1 MSETFEDEEVARIAR
16 RKGMLPIG
24 QFSRI
29 TGLTLKTIRLY
40 HEKELLPPSWVDRD
54 SGYRYYT
61 ERDVERAR
69 VIADLKELDL
79 PLDEIKGLLDGYDD
93 DKGVLR
99 FLETQRARIEARRD
113 NLGRVARRL
122 DELIRAERD
131 AAEIRRTA
139 PREVVLKDLPSV
151 LVAGLRWRGRYAET
165 GVMLGRVCRKFGRH
179 AVDAP
184 LNLYYDEDYREEDA
198 DVESCIP
205 VRPVDEAQGFT
216 VHTLV
221 GGPALSL
228 LHRGPYSE
236 LSRSYT
242 RIMSAMQERG
252 LEGCAPVREIYRKG
266 PGMLFKGNPKSYLTE
281 IQILVVERETG
292 KGGA

>member
-1 MSETFEDEEVARIAR
+1 MSGTYEDEEVARIAR

-40 HEKELLPPSWVDRD
+40 HEKELLPPSWVDRE

-69 VIADLKELDL
+69 IIADLKELDL
-79 PLDEIKGLLDGYDD
+79 PLDEIKGLLEGYSDD
-93 DKGVLR
+93 TGVLR

-131 AAEIRRTA
+131 AAELARTA
-139 PREVVLKDLPSV
+139 PREVVAKDLPPV

-165 GVMLGRVCRKFGRH
+165 GAMLGRVCRHYGRY
-179 AVDAP
+179 AIDAP
-184 LNLYYDEDYREEDA
+184 LNLYYDEEHKEEDA

-205 VRPVDEAQGFT
+205 VRTVSEAPGFT
-216 VHTLV
+216 VHTLA
-221 GGPALSL
+221 GGQALSL

-252 LEGCAPVREIYRKG
+252 AEGCGPVREIYRKG
-266 PGMLFKGNPKSYLTE
+266 PGMLFKGNPRSYLTE
-281 IQILVVERETG
+281 IQILVAERRDG
-292 KGGA
+292 KGGS